1 MAEEEK
7 TKERLES
14 EIADLRDQLVEK
26 RAESEMEQKRK
37 DGLDRDLKELNVAVE
52 DAARDLESKKAT
64 MRDNTKELQRL
75 DGKLDVA
82 RNEMEKYLK
91 QYDTIFQ
98 RTNRLT

>member
-14 EIADLRDQLVEK
+14 EIADLRDLLVEK

-52 DAARDLESKKAT
+52 DAARDLENKKAT

>member
-52 DAARDLESKKAT
+52 DAARDLEGKKAT